1 MQYIE
6 EPARKLPV
14 MAETDVLVIGSGPGG
29 LSAAL
34 ASARTGVETMLVE
47 RYGCFGGVIT
57 QSMIGTLAWYRTKAC
72 TVDAGGIGVEFEQR
86 AKAMNASL
94 SVFHFEIV
102 DTEIFKFIADQM
114 VKEAGIIPLLHCTIV
129 DVIMAGNAVRGVI
142 TESKSGRQVI
152 LAKQVIDATGDADIA
167 YRAGVPC
174 RMDLKEKLEEVSV
187 NFGCSGVDVDKF
199 LTYTFSNPSSIA
211 DWGDDSGEKESDE
224 FSTFLLEP
232 FQKAREAGEI
242 PETPTRLQSYWSSST
257 DAGEVTSL
265 NAVHMPNIDGTDVR
279 DLTKAEMEGRQYVM
293 WAVEALK
300 KYTPGFEKA
309 RLKNMGASLGVR
321 ETRKIEGAYHLTE
334 HDVLNQ
340 AHFDDSIGICPEFLD
355 GNHIAVMPS
364 TGRYFHV
371 PFGITLPRKVENLL
385 VAGRCVAGDKV
396 SHAAIRQMMCCTVT
410 GQGAGVAAALSVKDK
425 VPCRQLNIAAV
436 QKELKKQ
443 GVRID

>member
-14 MAETDVLVIGSGPGG
+14 MAETDVLVIGGGPGG

-57 QSMIGTLAWYRTKAC
+57 QSMIGTLAWYRSNAC
-72 TVDAGGIGVEFEQR
+72 TVDAGGIGVEFEQL
-86 AKAMNASL
+86 AKAMGASL
-94 SVFHFEIV
+94 SIFLYEVV
-102 DTEIFKFIADQM
+102 DTEIFKYIADQM
-114 VKEAGIIPLLHCTIV
+114 VQEAGIVPLLHCTIV
-129 DVIMAGNAVRGVI
+129 DVIMGGSTIRGVI
-142 TESKSGRQVI
+142 TESKSGRQAI
-152 LAKQVIDATGDADIA
+152 LAKRVIDATGDADIA
-167 YRAGVPC
+167 FRAGVPC
-174 RMDLKEKLEEVSV
+174 RMDPKEKLEDVSV
-187 NFGCSGVDVDKF
+187 NFGCSGVDIDTF
-199 LTYTFSNPSSIA
+199 LTYTLSNPSSIA
-211 DWGDDSGEKESDE
+211 DWGEASGEKESDE
-224 FSTFLLEP
+224 FSTFLKEP

-242 PETPTRLQSYWSSST
+242 PETPTRLQSYWGNFT

-265 NAVHMPNIDGTDVR
+265 NAIHMPGIDGTDVQ
-279 DLTKAEMEGRQYVM
+279 DLTRAEIEGRQYVM

-309 RLKNMGASLGVR
+309 RLRTIGASLGIR
-321 ETRKIEGAYHLTE
+321 ETRKIDGVYGLTE

-340 AHFDDSIGICPEFLD
+340 AHFDDAIGIFPEFLD
-355 GNHIAVMPS
+355 GNHIAVLPS

-371 PFGITLPRKVENLL
+371 PYGITLPQKVDNLL

-396 SHAAIRQMMCCTVT
+396 SHAATRQMMCCTVT
-410 GQGAGVAAALSVKDK
+410 GQGAGVAAAMSIKDK
-425 VPCRQLNIAAV
+425 VPCRKVNIAAV

-443 GVRID
+443 DVRIA

>member
-1 MQYIE
+1 
-6 EPARKLPV
+6 
-14 MAETDVLVIGSGPGG
+14 
-29 LSAAL
+29 
-34 ASARTGVETMLVE
+34 
-47 RYGCFGGVIT
+47 
-57 QSMIGTLAWYRTKAC
+57 
-72 TVDAGGIGVEFEQR
+72 
-86 AKAMNASL
+86 
-94 SVFHFEIV
+94 
-102 DTEIFKFIADQM
+102 M

-129 DVIMAGNAVRGVI
+129 DVIMEGNAVRGVI

-174 RMDLKEKLEEVSV
+174 RMDPKEKLEEVSV

>member
-1 MQYIE
+1 
-6 EPARKLPV
+6 
-14 MAETDVLVIGSGPGG
+14 
-29 LSAAL
+29 
-34 ASARTGVETMLVE
+34 
-47 RYGCFGGVIT
+47 
-57 QSMIGTLAWYRTKAC
+57 MIGTLAWYRSNAS

-86 AKAMNASL
+86 ARAIDASL
-94 SVFHFEIV
+94 SIFFYEIV

-129 DVIMAGNAVRGVI
+129 DVVMEGSKVKGVI

-174 RMDLKEKLEEVSV
+174 RIDPKEKLEEVSV
-187 NFGCSGVDVDKF
+187 NFGCSGVDTDKF
-199 LTYTFSNPSSIA
+199 LTYTLSNPSSIA
-211 DWGDDSGEKESDE
+211 DWGDESGEKESDE
-224 FSTFLLEP
+224 FSTFLKEP

-242 PETPTRLQSYWSSST
+242 PETPTRLQCYWSSST

-265 NAVHMPNIDGTDVR
+265 NAVHMPNIDGTDVH

-321 ETRKIEGAYHLTE
+321 ETRKIEGAYHLTG

-340 AHFDDSIGICPEFLD
+340 AHFDDSIGISPEFLD

-371 PFGITLPRKVENLL
+371 PFGIILPQKVENLL

-396 SHAAIRQMMCCTVT
+396 SHAATRQMMCCTVT

-425 VPCRQLNIAAV
+425 VSCRQVNITAV

-443 GVRID
+443 GVRIV